1 MMRIVLAFLLS
12 LLALPAF
19 AQIDPRQNVGNTPP
33 GVEVKR
39 SNSSSPGEKYSGAVL
54 IGERAPEFTL
64 LAAGGTPFHLKDARG
79 RWTALFFTDRRDD
92 LARLSALAETLDS
105 LHFQTIVVVNEH
117 VQSLASWRAASSSSI
132 LALADET
139 GEISMLYGLWDHERG
154 TSRPGLFVLDPTG
167 VVKLEI
173 LGQKVSAA
181 SIGPLVQSASEGL

>member
-33 GVEVKR
+33 GVVVKR
-39 SNSSSPGEKYSGAVL
+39 SNSSSTGDKFSGSVL
-54 IGERAPEFTL
+54 LGERAPEFTL
-64 LAAGGTPFHLKDARG
+64 LAAGGAPYRLKDARG

-92 LARLSALAETLDS
+92 LGRLSALAETLDS
-105 LHFQTIVVVNEH
+105 LHFQTIVVLNEH
-117 VQSLASWRAASSSSI
+117 VQSLASWRTASSSSI
-132 LALADET
+132 IALADET

-154 TSRPGLFVLDPTG
+154 TSRPGLFVLDPAG